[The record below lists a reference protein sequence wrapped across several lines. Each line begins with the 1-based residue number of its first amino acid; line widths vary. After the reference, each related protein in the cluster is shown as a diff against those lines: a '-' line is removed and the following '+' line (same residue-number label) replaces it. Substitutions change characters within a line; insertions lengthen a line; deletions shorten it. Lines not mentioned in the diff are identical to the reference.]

1 MINVGFSGGSLLGL
15 FNIFLGIL
23 YCAVSIYQLVAAI
36 QSSGSSVSITARI
49 LQLVFLPL
57 LLILSGA
64 ILFFQGWRLD
74 PLLVFQQ
81 FLIEFV
87 LIYLVVVDLKR
98 SP

>member
-1 MINVGFSGGSLLGL
+1 MVNVGLSGGSLLGL
-15 FNIFLGIL
+15 LNMLLGIL
-23 YCAVSIYQLVAAI
+23 YCVVSIYQLVAAI
-36 QSSGSSVSITARI
+36 QRSGSPVTTTARI

-57 LLILSGA
+57 FLILSGA